1 MTLLL
6 QPLHFSLAQLE
17 PTKKRVW
24 LFYSRPRVILG
35 PKKKPTRF
43 LPPAKVT
50 YSLKTVAFTSV
61 LGLQGTTAVLM
72 NRRQSPEV
80 YSFAIFGVLGV
91 SAENS
96 WCHGSSTAALSG
108 EQGTAATVGSAR
120 SYPNV
125 ASEECSCNQTTSFP
139 PAPSS
144 GWGWNSTFISI
155 RTRALTYSNFA
166 VTGT

>member
-1 MTLLL
+1 MTRLL

-17 PTKKRVW
+17 PTKKRVR
-24 LFYSRPRVILG
+24 LFCSRPWVILG
-35 PKKKPTRF
+35 QKSPTGF

-50 YSLKTVAFTSV
+50 YSLKIVAFTSA
-61 LGLQGTTAVLM
+61 LGLQGTAAVLM

-80 YSFAIFGVLGV
+80 YSFAIFGVVGV

-96 WCHGSSTAALSG
+96 WWHGSSTAALSG
-108 EQGTAATVGSAR
+108 EQGTAATVGSAG

-144 GWGWNSTFISI
+144 GWGWNSTFISG
-155 RTRALTYSNFA
+155 RTQALNCRNFA
-166 VTGT
+166 VTGN

>member
-1 MTLLL
+1 MKHDSTFAASPFQSGPAGANEEEGMTLLL
-6 QPLHFSLAQLE
+6 QTPSYFG
-17 PTKKRVW
+17 T
-24 LFYSRPRVILG
+24 
-35 PKKKPTRF
+35 KKKPTRF

-96 WCHGSSTAALSG
+96 
-108 EQGTAATVGSAR
+108 
-120 SYPNV
+120 
-125 ASEECSCNQTTSFP
+125 
-139 PAPSS
+139 
-144 GWGWNSTFISI
+144 
-155 RTRALTYSNFA
+155 
-166 VTGT
+166 